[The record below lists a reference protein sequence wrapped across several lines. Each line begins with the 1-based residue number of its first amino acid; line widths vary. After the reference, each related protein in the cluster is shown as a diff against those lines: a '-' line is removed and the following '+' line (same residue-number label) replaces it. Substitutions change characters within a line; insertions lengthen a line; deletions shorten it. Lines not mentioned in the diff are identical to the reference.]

1 MDAASG
7 RSSVDD
13 IVARLER
20 LPTSWWQVKARII
33 VGVATFF
40 DAFDALAIASILPVI
55 VPLWKLTPPQ
65 IGLMISAGFL
75 GQLLGALLFGWIAE
89 RYGRMTAMIWSI
101 ALFGVMSLVCALAWD
116 YNSLLAFR
124 TIQGIGLGGEVP
136 VAAVFISEL
145 ARAQGR
151 GRFVLLYELVFPIG
165 LVAASLVGLWVVP
178 HLGWQYMFVIGALP
192 ALLTLALRR
201 LLPESPRWLAVHG
214 REAQAQ
220 AAMALI
226 ETETQKATGRPLPP
240 PKPVVSTLN
249 KPASLAD
256 LFGPLYLRRTLVVW
270 VIWFSSYFVNYGLS
284 IWLPTVYR
292 TVFKLP
298 LDVSLRYGLITQAV
312 GLLGTLICA
321 LAIDHVGRR
330 LWFASSFAAAAVALA
345 ALALFPAPTAEQVLA
360 CMTIAYFFISTI
372 NIGVYLY
379 TPELYPTRV
388 RALGVGAATAWL
400 RFASM
405 IGPTVVGMMLAG
417 GLPSVFVHIRN
428 RRGDRRRGHR
438 PVRNRDQGPRAGG
451 GIALTRRSRGRIR
464 IRGDNSTLNSTL
476 AKVTAALQRGFK
488 IGQKLRKPSP
498 GGKFMRILKLMFA
511 SVAAAALFGAS
522 AAQSADP
529 VKIRLSWV
537 APVTNWASILLE
549 KKDLAQHLGKSYTLE
564 PVRFAG
570 TPPMVTALANGELE
584 IANLAYSTLAIAIQN
599 AGPRRSA
606 HHRR

>member
-1 MDAASG
+1 MDSASG

-101 ALFGVMSLVCALAWD
+101 ALFGIMSLVCALAWD
-116 YNSLLAFR
+116 YNSLLVFR

-145 ARAQGR
+145 AKAQGR

-192 ALLTLALRR
+192 ALLTLVLRS
-201 LLPESPRWLAVHG
+201 LLPESPRWLAVRG
-214 REAQAQ
+214 RDAEAQ
-220 AAMALI
+220 AAMTLI
-226 ETETQKATGRPLPP
+226 ETETQKAAGRPLPP
-240 PKPVVSTLN
+240 PKPVVST
-249 KPASLAD
+249 
-256 LFGPLYLRRTLVVW
+256 FYLRRTLVVW

-298 LDVSLRYGLITQAV
+298 LDVSLRYGLITQAA

-330 LWFASSFAAAAVALA
+330 LWFALSFAAAAIALA

-360 CMTIAYFFISTI
+360 CMTVAYFFISTI

-417 GLPSVFVHIRN
+417 GLPSVFV
-428 RRGDRRRGHR
+428 
-438 PVRNRDQGPRAGG
+438 
-451 GIALTRRSRGRIR
+451 T
-464 IRGDNSTLNSTL
+464 
-476 AKVTAALQRGFK
+476 
-488 IGQKLRKPSP
+488 
-498 GGKFMRILKLMFA
+498 FA
-511 SVAAAALFGAS
+511 IVAAIAAVTTGLFAIETKGRVLEEAS
-522 AAQSADP
+522 P
-529 VKIRLSWV
+529 
-537 APVTNWASILLE
+537 
-549 KKDLAQHLGKSYTLE
+549 
-564 PVRFAG
+564 
-570 TPPMVTALANGELE
+570 
-584 IANLAYSTLAIAIQN
+584 
-599 AGPRRSA
+599 
-606 HHRR
+606 